1 MFGLGMQE
9 IIVIALIILLLFGGK
24 KIPELMKGLGKG
36 VKSFKDGMKDVDE
49 STKDETKKDEE
60 LRQMDEGTN
69 ALTFWDHLDV
79 LRSSL
84 IRMGVAIVILAIVAF
99 AMKDLLFSVVLAPRS
114 SDFITYQL
122 LGVDAFHINLMN
134 TGLTEQF
141 MIHMRTAIYAGLLLA
156 SPYIL
161 YELFRFVSPALYQN
175 ERRYAVWIVGA
186 AYLMF
191 LMGTL
196 VNYFVV
202 FPLTVRFLGTYQV
215 SPDVANMLTLQ
226 SYIDTLLGMSL
237 VMGVV
242 FELPVVCG
250 LMGRMGLINSHM
262 MSQFRRHA
270 IVAILVVAAIIT
282 PTTDVFTLFVV
293 ALPIYLLYE
302 LSIQI
307 VKVTN

>member
-1 MFGLGMQE
+1 M
-9 IIVIALIILLLFGGK
+9 
-24 KIPELMKGLGKG
+24 
-36 VKSFKDGMKDVDE
+36 
-49 STKDETKKDEE
+49 
-60 LRQMDEGTN
+60 
-69 ALTFWDHLDV
+69 TFWSHLDV

-84 IRMGVAIVILAIVAF
+84 IRMAAVTCVLAIGAF
-99 AMKDLLFSVVLAPRS
+99 VMKDLLFSIVLAPRS
-114 SDFITYQL
+114 SDFVTYRL
-122 LGVDAFHINLMN
+122 LGIDAFHISLMN

-141 MIHMRTAIYAGLLLA
+141 MIHMRTALYAGLLLA

-161 YELFRFVSPALYQN
+161 YELFRFVSPGLYQN

-186 AYLMF
+186 AYVMF
-191 LMGTL
+191 LLGTL
-196 VNYFVV
+196 TNYFMV

-226 SYIDTLLGMSL
+226 SYVDTLLGMSL
-237 VMGVV
+237 VLGVV

-250 LMGRMGLINSHM
+250 LMGRMGLLTSSL
-262 MSQFRRHA
+262 MSQYRRHA
-270 IVAILVVAAIIT
+270 VVAILIVAAIIT

-307 VKVTN
+307 VRITKRNK

>member
-1 MFGLGMQE
+1 
-9 IIVIALIILLLFGGK
+9 
-24 KIPELMKGLGKG
+24 MKT
-36 VKSFKDGMKDVDE
+36 E
-49 STKDETKKDEE
+49 P
-60 LRQMDEGTN
+60 
-69 ALTFWDHLDV
+69 LTFWDHLDV

-84 IRMGVAIVILAIVAF
+84 IRMGVAIVVFAVAAF
-99 AMKDLLFSVVLAPRS
+99 CLKEPLFSVVLAPRS
-114 SDFITYQL
+114 SDFVTYRL
-122 LGVDAFHINLMN
+122 LGVDPFSTHLMN

-141 MIHMRTAIYAGLLLA
+141 MIHMRTAIYAGLLVA

-161 YELFRFVSPALYQN
+161 YELFRFVSPGLYQN

-186 AYLMF
+186 AYVMF
-191 LMGTL
+191 LVGTL
-196 VNYFVV
+196 TNYFVV

-226 SYIDTLLGMSL
+226 SYVDTLIGMSL

-250 LMGRMGLINSHM
+250 LLGRMGLINSHM
-262 MSQFRRHA
+262 MSEYRRHA

-282 PTTDVFTLFVV
+282 PTTDMFTLFVV

-302 LSIQI
+302 MSIQI
-307 VKVTN
+307 VKLMSN

>member
-1 MFGLGMQE
+1 MRGEQP
-9 IIVIALIILLLFGGK
+9 IVNSQQPIAS
-24 KIPELMKGLGKG
+24 M
-36 VKSFKDGMKDVDE
+36 
-49 STKDETKKDEE
+49 
-60 LRQMDEGTN
+60 
-69 ALTFWDHLDV
+69 TFWDHLDV

-84 IRMGVAIVILAIVAF
+84 IRMAVAVVAF
-99 AMKDLLFSVVLAPRS
+99 GVVTFILKDELFSVVLAPRS
-114 SDFITYQL
+114 SDFVTYRL
-122 LGVDAFHINLMN
+122 LGTGAFHIHLMN

-141 MIHMRTAIYAGLLLA
+141 MIHIRTAMYAGLLIA

-161 YELFRFVSPALYQN
+161 YELFRFVSPGLYAN

-186 AYLMF
+186 AYVMF
-191 LMGTL
+191 LIGTL
-196 VNYFVV
+196 VNYFMV

-242 FELPVVCG
+242 FELPVVSA
-250 LMGRMGLINSHM
+250 LLGRIGLISAQLM
-262 MSQFRRHA
+262 TTYRRHA
-270 IVAILVVAAIIT
+270 MVAILVVAAIIT

-302 LSIQI
+302 ISIQI
-307 VKVTN
+307 VRITKQN

>member
-1 MFGLGMQE
+1 
-9 IIVIALIILLLFGGK
+9 
-24 KIPELMKGLGKG
+24 MKTD
-36 VKSFKDGMKDVDE
+36 S
-49 STKDETKKDEE
+49 
-60 LRQMDEGTN
+60 
-69 ALTFWDHLDV
+69 LTFWDHLDV

-84 IRMGVAIVILAIVAF
+84 IRMGVAVVVFAVAAF
-99 AMKDLLFSVVLAPRS
+99 CLKDELFSVVLAPRS
-114 SDFITYQL
+114 SDFMTYKL
-122 LGVDAFHINLMN
+122 LGVDPFSIHLMN

-141 MIHMRTAIYAGLLLA
+141 MIHMRTAIYAGLLVA

-161 YELFRFVSPALYQN
+161 YELFRFVSPGLYQN
-175 ERRYAVWIVGA
+175 ERHYVVWIVGA
-186 AYLMF
+186 AYVMF

-196 VNYFVV
+196 INYFVV

-226 SYIDTLLGMSL
+226 SYIDTLIGMSL

-250 LMGRMGLINSHM
+250 LLGHMGLINNRM
-262 MSQFRRHA
+262 MSEYRRHA
-270 IVAILVVAAIIT
+270 IVAILIVAAIIT
-282 PTTDVFTLFVV
+282 PTTDMFTLFVV

-307 VKVTN
+307 VRITKQNRTNTLC

>member
-1 MFGLGMQE
+1 MPTATSPKPTAEM
-9 IIVIALIILLLFGGK
+9 
-24 KIPELMKGLGKG
+24 
-36 VKSFKDGMKDVDE
+36 
-49 STKDETKKDEE
+49 
-60 LRQMDEGTN
+60 
-69 ALTFWDHLDV
+69 TFWDHLDV

-84 IRMGVAIVILAIVAF
+84 IRMALAVTVFAVVAF
-99 AMKDLLFSVVLAPRS
+99 LLKDELFSIVLAPRS
-114 SDFITYQL
+114 SDFITYRL
-122 LGVDAFHINLMN
+122 LGVEAFQIHLMN

-141 MIHMRTAIYAGLLLA
+141 MIHMRTAMYAGLLVA

-161 YELFRFVSPALYQN
+161 YELFRFVSPGLYQN

-191 LMGTL
+191 MVGTL
-196 VNYFVV
+196 TNYFMV
-202 FPLTVRFLGTYQV
+202 FPLTVKFLGTYQV

-250 LMGRMGLINSHM
+250 LLGRMGLITERLM
-262 MSQFRRHA
+262 CQYRRHA
-270 IVAILVVAAIIT
+270 VVAILIVAAIIT
-282 PTTDVFTLFVV
+282 PTTDVFTLFVI

-302 LSIQI
+302 VSIWI
-307 VKVTN
+307 VKMTKQIRYAKKD